1 MPKLWTVFRNAYS
14 KLEQNVNMEPTWS
27 SAVSLSLSTTPSAV
41 MLRTWLIP
49 KHEEGK
55 VNVLFRA
62 PRPVNMICFDF
73 KQFSFKLFVSAQS
86 CTCLDQFT
94 STGVWVDRW
103 YNDVGLCVVGEFD
116 QRVAY
121 VHWLEVRRSDDK
133 TGNCDWLS
141 QRLQESFWQA
151 LSPHAFQHWR
161 SGLVTKHGEQQDLST
176 GLQPTTSTPSYCAP
190 PFSIGTRWSLPF
202 SLRESRRLNHSV
214 QVFSTSL
221 SRHHLTEQN
230 HNTPAVTGHAH
241 SWALPVT
248 AVRYSTEV
256 PMKDWRRR
264 RRRRWWWIIEW
275 SYYYIIMSS

>member
-1 MPKLWTVFRNAYS
+1 V
-14 KLEQNVNMEPTWS
+14 S
-27 SAVSLSLSTTPSAV
+27 SANLTSA
-41 MLRTWLIP
+41 LP
-49 KHEEGK
+49 
-55 VNVLFRA
+55 
-62 PRPVNMICFDF
+62 
-73 KQFSFKLFVSAQS
+73 
-86 CTCLDQFT
+86 TCI
-94 STGVWVDRW
+94 GW
-103 YNDVGLCVVGEFD
+103 
-116 QRVAY
+116 
-121 VHWLEVRRSDDK
+121 RSDAVTT

-176 GLQPTTSTPSYCAP
+176 GLQPTTSTSSYCAP

-241 SWALPVT
+241 SWAWPVT

-256 PMKDWRRR
+256 PKTEEDVDDESLNGHT
-264 RRRRWWWIIEW
+264 IT
-275 SYYYIIMSS
+275 